1 MPSKPNRKILL
12 DVPHSRANGLQFI
25 HNFISENDV
34 NGKVVVDV
42 SAGTG
47 YVANLWHEAGAKV
60 LAFDKYP
67 ELFKPT
73 QISCKPIDLDEILP
87 IESNTVDFV
96 LLMETI
102 EHIPN
107 QYQLLE
113 ELSRILKPNG
123 LLIITKPNNSNLS
136 GRMANFFLEAERSD
150 MFLPNEESI
159 IGYDNNRRY
168 NPRIFLCGVMKL
180 RTMAHTFG
188 LKTEKVYE
196 NQLSV
201 SSLIWY
207 IFFGIFF
214 HIRTFLTYKK
224 TLRKTEREIEKM
236 AITDQYQLNNNYTV
250 LLHKH
255 LCITFR
261 KKNEI

>member
-1 MPSKPNRKILL
+1 MPSKTNRKVLL

-25 HNFISENDV
+25 HEFVASNDV
-34 NGKVVVDV
+34 TNKVVVDV

-73 QISCKPIDLDEILP
+73 QISCTPINLDEVLP
-87 IESNTVDFV
+87 IESNTADYV

-159 IGYDNNRRY
+159 IGYDNFRRY
-168 NPRIFLCGVMKL
+168 NPRIFLCGIMKL
-180 RTMAHTFG
+180 RTMAHAFG

-207 IFFGIFF
+207 VFFGIFF
-214 HIRTFLTYKK
+214 HIRTLLTYKK
-224 TLRKTEREIEKM
+224 TLRKTKREAEKA
-236 AITDQYQLNNNYTV
+236 AIREQYLLNMNPTI

>member
-1 MPSKPNRKILL
+1 MPSRPNRKVLL

-25 HNFISENDV
+25 HNFVSKNDV
-34 NGKVVVDV
+34 KGKVVVDV

-47 YVANLWHEAGAKV
+47 YVANLWHEAGAIV

-73 QISCKPIDLDEILP
+73 EISCKPIDLDEILP
-87 IESNTVDFV
+87 IESNTADYV

-107 QYQLLE
+107 QYQLLQ

-123 LLIITKPNNSNLS
+123 ILIVTKPNNSNFS
-136 GRMANFFLEAERSD
+136 GRLANLVLEAERSD
-150 MFLPNEESI
+150 MFLPSEESI
-159 IGYDNNRRY
+159 IGYDNARRY

-180 RTMAHTFG
+180 RTMAHIAG
-188 LKTEKVYE
+188 LKTEKVYD

-207 IFFGIFF
+207 LFFGIFF
-214 HIRTFLTYKK
+214 HLRTFLTYKK
-224 TLRKTEREIEKM
+224 TIRKTEREAEKA
-236 AITDQYQLNNNYTV
+236 AIKEQYLLNMNLSV

-261 KKNEI
+261 KK